1 MEDILPILFAV
12 FFVIVMIV
20 RGIAS
25 LGKQGQQQG
34 EGEGSQTEEDVV
46 LSDFANRARE
56 MLYGEP
62 ETPAARP
69 PEFGE
74 FSEAEPTIVPTL
86 QDLRATLA
94 DQARRLV
101 EPDVPV
107 ARRAPVAVP
116 ATKRRAVPVAAK
128 RKTTVAP
135 KTATV
140 TTGPPRRR
148 RRTGK
153 CDRVFANLD
162 DIRRGIVL
170 SEILRPP
177 KAFR

>member
-69 PEFGE
+69 PEFDE
-74 FSEAEPTIVPTL
+74 FSEAEPTVVPNL
-86 QDLRATLA
+86 QDLRATLV

-101 EPDVPV
+101 EPEVPV
-107 ARRAPVAVP
+107 ALRAPVAP
-116 ATKRRAVPVAAK
+116 AAKRRAVPVAAK
-128 RKTTVAP
+128 RKKAVAP
-135 KTATV
+135 TTPVV
-140 TTGPPRRR
+140 TKAPPRRR